1 MALTRSMIQFLS
13 LKWDKRM
20 LLKTACLQWR
30 CRHGQQSYGH
40 GGGEGEGGT
49 NGESSMDTYKLPY
62 VKQTTSE
69 NLPCDSGSSLQV
81 SVTA

>member
-1 MALTRSMIQFLS
+1 MESRKLILMKLFAER
-13 LKWDKRM
+13 
-20 LLKTACLQWR
+20 QWKHR
-30 CRHGQQSYGH
+30 YREQTYGH
-40 GGGEGEGGT
+40 GGWGREEGEGGT